1 MATIDE
7 LLKKDVFVETAKADF
22 NKLFAALVGS
32 S

>member
-7 LLKKDVFVETAKADF
+7 LLKKGVFVETAKADF
-22 NKLFAALVGS
+22 NKLFATFVGS

>member
-7 LLKKDVFVETAKADF
+7 LLKLDGVAAAKADF
-22 NKLFAALVGS
+22 NKLSAVLVGS